1 MTPTPSSSPAM
12 RERTHPAETWRPGR
26 SFANTDSRA
35 VKLAEILHGA
45 RQPQLTILFGSR
57 ARGDY
62 AEGRSDIDI
71 LLLESHPPDDGV
83 AECAAMA
90 FRRAKAELYRGQRI
104 DFDQVVST
112 PEEFRKRCSGV
123 NSVEG
128 HALKDGYIL
137 GEGVKYYAA
146 LARRMETR
154 HQTRWAN
161 ERLEFLKYS
170 KNAEDW
176 QGIWA
181 YSAVAHALQAAIN
194 AAGEWCPEIHDVEM
208 LLELANQADPEGH
221 YATILDPEIYTQ
233 YGDNRRGIPPHT
245 PFTSRPEHRECAIQ
259 DVQAALA
266 RAEDLKASWPQP
278 ESTSSTTSRGPQ
290 QTDRQ
295 ACAP

>member
-1 MTPTPSSSPAM
+1 M
-12 RERTHPAETWRPGR
+12 RERAHPAEVWRPGR

-35 VKLAEILHGA
+35 VKLAEILHDA

-62 AEGRSDIDI
+62 AEGRSDID
-71 LLLESHPPDDGV
+71 LLVVESNSPGAVIV
-83 AECAAMA
+83 ADAAMA

-104 DFDQVVST
+104 DSDRIIRT
-112 PEEFRKRCSGV
+112 PEEFRKRCSAV
-123 NSVEG
+123 NLVDA

-137 GEGVKYYAA
+137 GEGAEYYAA
-146 LARRMETR
+146 LARRTQTR

-161 ERLEFLKYS
+161 EGLESLKNW
-170 KNAEDW
+170 KDVEDRH
-176 QGIWA
+176 QGRRA
-181 YSAVAHALQAAIN
+181 YSAIAHALQTAIN
-194 AAGEWCPEIHDVEM
+194 VAGEWCPEIHDVEM
-208 LLELANQADPEGH
+208 LLELAKQADPEGH

-233 YGDNRRGIPPHT
+233 YGNNRKGIPPHT

-278 ESTSSTTSRGPQ
+278 ESTSSTTGLDPR

-295 ACAP
+295 ACSP